1 MPARR
6 TRGPDSGG
14 SGIGFVA
21 MRHLASIVL
30 LVATLASLA
39 CASCRQS
46 ELGGLDGG
54 AHVLYVTHSG
64 GYRHDCLPTSARVL
78 ADVGRTSGLW
88 ELEVNDD
95 AAAVLTAEHLARV
108 DAVVFFTSGDLG
120 LDAGQKQALLDFVSR
135 GGGFAGFHSATDTE
149 YGWPEYHD
157 LIGATFDGHP
167 WHQEVVVRVDAP
179 THPAVR
185 TLGASF
191 SIADEIYQF
200 RDVRPGS
207 TVLLSLDP
215 TSVDASL
222 GNGHPWGYPLAWV
235 RSADAGRVFYC
246 ALGHE
251 VSTWEDPRFQAML
264 RDGIGWVLGR
274 R

>member
-1 MPARR
+1 MSLACETCQVQVQRMPRLSAQ
-6 TRGPDSGG
+6 
-14 SGIGFVA
+14 
-21 MRHLASIVL
+21 VL
-30 LVATLASLA
+30 LVLALGPLA
-39 CASCRQS
+39 CTS
-46 ELGGLDGG
+46 ESPSEQTGVDGG
-54 AHVLYVTHSG
+54 ARVLYVTHSG
-64 GYRHDCLPTSARVL
+64 GFRHDCLPTSARVL
-78 ADVGRTSGLW
+78 TDVGRSSGLW
-88 ELEVNDD
+88 NLEVSDD
-95 AAAVLTAEHLARV
+95 AAAVLTAEHLERV

-120 LDAGQKQALLDFVSR
+120 LDAGQKQALLEFVAR

-167 WHQEVVVRVDAP
+167 WHQQVVVLGDQP
-179 THPAVR
+179 SHPAVSA
-185 TLGASF
+185 LGTSF
-191 SIADEIYQF
+191 SIVDEIYQF

-215 TSVDASL
+215 SSVDVSL
-222 GNGHPWGYPLAWV
+222 GKDNPWGHPLAWT
-235 RSADAGRVFYC
+235 RSSGAGRVFYC

-264 RDGIGWVLGR
+264 RDSIGWVLGR

>member
-1 MPARR
+1 
-6 TRGPDSGG
+6 
-14 SGIGFVA
+14 
-21 MRHLASIVL
+21 MRHLASIVS
-30 LVATLASLA
+30 LVAIPAALA
-39 CASCRQS
+39 CASCRQGEQS
-46 ELGGLDGG
+46 GPDGG

-64 GYRHDCLPTSARVL
+64 GYRHDCLPASAQVL
-78 ADVGRTSGLW
+78 AEVGRSSGLW

-149 YGWPEYHD
+149 YGWPGYHD

-167 WHQEVVVRVDAP
+167 WHQEVLVRVDAP

-185 TLGASF
+185 TLGTSF

-200 RDVRPGS
+200 REVRPGS

-222 GNGHPWGYPLAWV
+222 GNGGPWGYPLAWA
-235 RSADAGRVFYC
+235 RSSDAGRVFYC

>member
-1 MPARR
+1 VY
-6 TRGPDSGG
+6 G
-14 SGIGFVA
+14 SRA
-21 MRHLASIVL
+21 HVL
-30 LVATLASLA
+30 LLLAFVLLG
-39 CASCRQS
+39 CANGPRGEQ
-46 ELGGLDGG
+46 GGVDGG
-54 AHVLYVTHSG
+54 ARVLYVTHSG

-78 ADVGRTSGLW
+78 ADVGRSSGLW
-88 ELEVNDD
+88 NLEVNDD
-95 AAAVLTAEHLARV
+95 AAAVLTAEHLATV

-120 LDAGQKQALLDFVSR
+120 LDAGQKQALLDFVAR

-167 WHQEVVVRVDAP
+167 WHQEVQVLGDQPA
-179 THPAVR
+179 HPAVSA
-185 TLGASF
+185 LGASF
-191 SIADEIYQF
+191 SIFDEIYQF

-215 TSVDASL
+215 SSVDVSL
-222 GNGHPWGYPLAWV
+222 GKDNPWGHPLAWT
-235 RSADAGRVFYC
+235 RSSGAGRVFYC

-251 VSTWEDPRFQAML
+251 ISTWEDPRFQAML
-264 RDGIGWVLGR
+264 RDSIGWVLGR

>member
-1 MPARR
+1 MFRAR
-6 TRGPDSGG
+6 
-14 SGIGFVA
+14 A
-21 MRHLASIVL
+21 HVL
-30 LVATLASLA
+30 LLLAFAAIGCES
-39 CASCRQS
+39 RDQQ
-46 ELGGLDGG
+46 GDVDGG
-54 AHVLYVTHSG
+54 ARVLYVTHSG

-78 ADVGRTSGLW
+78 ADVGRSSGLW
-88 ELEVNDD
+88 SLEVSDD
-95 AAAVLTAEHLARV
+95 AAAVLTAEHLATV
-108 DAVVFFTSGDLG
+108 DAVVFFTTGDLG
-120 LDAGQKQALLDFVSR
+120 LDAGQKQALLDFVAR

-167 WHQEVVVRVDAP
+167 WHQSVRILEDQP
-179 THPAVR
+179 THPAVQA
-185 TLGASF
+185 LGASF
-191 SIADEIYQF
+191 SIVDEIYQF

-215 TSVDASL
+215 SSVDVSL
-222 GNGHPWGYPLAWV
+222 GTDNPWGHPLAWT

-251 VSTWEDPRFQAML
+251 ISTWEDPRFQAML
-264 RDGIGWVLGR
+264 RDSIGWVLGR

>member
-1 MPARR
+1 MLR
-6 TRGPDSGG
+6 
-14 SGIGFVA
+14 
-21 MRHLASIVL
+21 
-30 LVATLASLA
+30 A
-39 CASCRQS
+39 CA
-46 ELGGLDGG
+46 ELLLLLAALPLGCSSAPRGEQGGVDGG
-54 AHVLYVTHSG
+54 ARVLYVTHSG
-64 GYRHDCLPTSARVL
+64 GFRHDCLPTSAQVL
-78 ADVGRTSGLW
+78 ADVGRSSGLW
-88 ELEVNDD
+88 NLEVSDD
-95 AAAVLTAEHLARV
+95 AAAVLTAEHLAKV

-167 WHQEVVVRVDAP
+167 WHQEVRVLGDQP
-179 THPAVR
+179 SHPAVQV
-185 TLGASF
+185 LGTSF
-191 SIADEIYQF
+191 SIVDEIYQF

-215 TSVDASL
+215 SSVDVSL
-222 GNGHPWGYPLAWV
+222 GKDNPWGHPLAWA

-251 VSTWEDPRFQAML
+251 ISTWEDLRFQAML
-264 RDGIGWVLGR
+264 RDSIGWVLR
-274 R
+274 RR